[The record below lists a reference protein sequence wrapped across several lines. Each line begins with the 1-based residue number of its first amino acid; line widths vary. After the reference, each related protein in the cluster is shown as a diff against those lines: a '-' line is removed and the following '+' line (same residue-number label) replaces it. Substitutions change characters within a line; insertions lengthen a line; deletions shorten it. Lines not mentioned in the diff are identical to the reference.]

1 MAAISFTSYDDTTLH
16 ADVLDRAP
24 TGTDPLI
31 VLAGGAA
38 LHPDYL
44 GDLAGLDRTRPLV
57 VLHQRG
63 VGRSGPADPVETGAW
78 WHQAKDVDAL
88 RAHVGL
94 ETVDVLGHSAGT
106 RIATAYAAQ
115 YADRLRSLILVTP
128 PSVHLVDAPDDREE
142 LAARRMH
149 EPEFAAAIAAR
160 DAGPDFSSDETWA
173 AFRATIGPL
182 GYAAWGPVE
191 RAHANIG
198 EQRVESIKAFFSV
211 EPPDDLP
218 DRLRTVEAP
227 VLVVA
232 GRQDLST
239 GLEPVR
245 ALASL
250 FRNGRIEEV
259 DDCGHFPWVEQP
271 EAFRAAV
278 VPFLTR

>member
-1 MAAISFTSYDDTTLH
+1 MAEISFTSYDDTTLH
-16 ADVLDRAP
+16 ADLLDRAP
-24 TGTDPLI
+24 TGSDPLI
-31 VLAGGAA
+31 MLAGGAA

-63 VGRSGPADPVETGAW
+63 VGRTPPADPPETAAW
-78 WHQAKDVDAL
+78 WHQAHDVDAL
-88 RAHVGL
+88 REHLGL

-149 EPEFAAAIAAR
+149 EPEFTAAIAAR
-160 DAGPDFSSDETWA
+160 DAGPDMSTDETWA
-173 AFRATIGPL
+173 EFRAAIAPL

-191 RAHANIG
+191 RAHAPVG
-198 EQRVESIKAFFSV
+198 DQHVESIKAFFTA

-218 DRLRTVEAP
+218 DRLGAVEAP

-245 ALASL
+245 ALAGL
-250 FRNGRIEEV
+250 FKNGRIEEI

>member
-1 MAAISFTSYDDTTLH
+1 MAETSFTSYDDTTLH

-24 TGTDPLI
+24 AGTDPLI

-44 GDLAGLDRTRPLV
+44 GDLAGLDQTRPLV

-63 VGRSGPADPVETGAW
+63 VGRTPPADPPEAAAW
-78 WHQAKDVDAL
+78 WHQARDVDAL
-88 RAHVGL
+88 REHLGL
-94 ETVDVLGHSAGT
+94 KTVDVLGHSAGT

-115 YADRLRSLILVTP
+115 YAGRLRTLTLITP
-128 PSVHLVDAPDDREE
+128 PSVHLVNAPDDRVE
-142 LAARRMH
+142 LAENRMDD
-149 EPEFAAAIAAR
+149 PEFAAAIAAR
-160 DAGPDFSSDETWA
+160 NAGPDMSTDETWA
-173 AFRATIGPL
+173 EFRAAIAPL

-191 RAHANIG
+191 RAHAPIG
-198 EQRVESIKAFFSV
+198 AQRVGSIKAFFSA
-211 EPPDDLP
+211 EPPDDWA
-218 DRLRTVEAP
+218 DRLFEVDAP

-245 ALASL
+245 ALAAL
-250 FRNGRIEEV
+250 FKNGRIEEI

-278 VPFLTR
+278 VPFVFA

>member
-1 MAAISFTSYDDTTLH
+1 MAEISFTSYDDTTLH

-24 TGTDPLI
+24 AGTDPLI

-44 GDLAGLDRTRPLV
+44 GDLAGLDQSRPLV

-63 VGRSGPADPVETGAW
+63 VGRSAPADPVETGAW
-78 WHQAKDVDAL
+78 WHQARDVDAL
-88 RAHVGL
+88 RAHLGL

-115 YADRLRSLILVTP
+115 YADRLRTLTLVTP
-128 PSVHLVDAPDDREE
+128 PSVHLVDAPDDRDE
-142 LAARRMH
+142 LAAKRMDD
-149 EPEFAAAIAAR
+149 PEFAAAIAAR
-160 DAGPDFSSDETWA
+160 NAGPDLSTDETWA
-173 AFRATIGPL
+173 VFRKAIAPL

-191 RAHANIG
+191 RAHAPIG
-198 EQRVESIKAFFSV
+198 EQRVESIKAFFSA
-211 EPPDDLP
+211 EPPDDLA
-218 DRLRTVEAP
+218 DRLREVEAP

-232 GRQDLST
+232 GRQDLTT

-245 ALASL
+245 ALARL
-250 FRNGRIEEV
+250 FKNGRIEEI
-259 DDCGHFPWVEQP
+259 DGCGHFPWVEQP
-271 EAFRAAV
+271 DAFRAAV